1 MWLCRSRAPVLWP
14 KDGRRQPAGREVMD
28 IYLPICVPMCLCVCV
43 HVTREAGHTHNNTKR
58 TAPQINNHINEP
70 PPRICR
76 GRALALWPQGS
87 CLQPAGRNTMDIYLS
102 TCRVNLR
109 DATDVYLY
117 MYLCMYV
124 CMRICMWL
132 AEFQPSGLRA
142 AAFNLQVRMEDIY
155 LSIYVRIYFMF
166 VCMYI
171 CEYAAAKLQPSGLR
185 AAAFNLQVGMRWMC
199 SYICMCVHMC
209 VCVCRFGA
217 AALQPSGVR
226 FATFTL
232 RQTQNRA
239 EGGFGLTPGKLLTL
253 KWYLLLP
260 QRGREPSAEILFRVN
275 SVKPSRYIRRQVLK
289 RRACIYICTYV

>member
-142 AAFNLQVRMEDIY
+142 AAFNLQV
-155 LSIYVRIYFMF
+155 
-166 VCMYI
+166 
-171 CEYAAAKLQPSGLR
+171 
-185 AAAFNLQVGMRWMC
+185 GMRWMC